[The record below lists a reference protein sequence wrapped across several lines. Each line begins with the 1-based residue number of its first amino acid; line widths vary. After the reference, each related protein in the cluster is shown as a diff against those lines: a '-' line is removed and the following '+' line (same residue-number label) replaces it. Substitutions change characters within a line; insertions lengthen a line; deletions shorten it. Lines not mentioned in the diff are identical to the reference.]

1 MKSLFLI
8 SIICLISTSLL
19 AQDLFEE
26 GYYLN
31 NQGENVQGYID
42 VFPLTDSPT
51 SIRFKKNRSD
61 NLRSLSISEVSAF
74 QVSGFKFVRF
84 IGDIDLNLT
93 PSSNTDAEFEDRQ
106 IFLRVIVEGEASL
119 YSYKESD
126 SEIYFYSTLTVPPTQ
141 LLNTEFIRADN
152 SYAFN
157 PIYKNQLR
165 KLIECESNLGIIDD
179 LKYDKKNLI
188 YFFKEYNSCI
198 DKPSKTFSGLSI
210 SSPKYLNISLSV
222 GATSYSMVATTQ
234 LNNIRIVRFKDNA
247 IPNIALEL
255 EQLLPV
261 TKNKISIW
269 LRGDFKSFTDSEV
282 ARFEGVNE
290 SSKLYYNTIET
301 SLGARGYVGTDL
313 VKAFLDVGMA
323 KSFEIG
329 KGVYIDYE
337 NRKDFDSPQ
346 FPLHFVFGA
355 GLMIKNRF
363 VLDTRLEYLDK
374 RLSDQFSFEDINY
387 SMLTVN
393 FKYLLKSYYK

>member
-8 SIICLISTSLL
+8 SIIYFLSTPLL

-31 NQGENVQGYID
+31 NQGENIQGYID
-42 VFPLTDSPT
+42 VFPLTESPT
-51 SIRFKKNRSD
+51 SFRFKKNKSD
-61 NLRSLSISEVSAF
+61 NVRSLSISEVSAF

-84 IGDIDLNLT
+84 TGNIDLNLT

-106 IFLRVIVEGEASL
+106 IFLRMIVEGVVSL

-126 SEIYFYSTLTVPPTQ
+126 SEIYFYSTPTVPPTQ

-157 PIYKNQLR
+157 PIYKSQLR
-165 KLIECESNLGIIDD
+165 KLTKCESILGLIDD
-179 LKYDKKNLI
+179 LKYNKKSLS
-188 YFFKEYNSCI
+188 YFLKEYNSCI
-198 DKPSKTFSGLSI
+198 NQPSKTFSGLPFI
-210 SSPKYLNISLSV
+210 SPKYLNISLSV

-234 LNNIRIVRFKDNA
+234 LNNIRIVRFKDNV
-247 IPNIALEL
+247 IPNIAIEL

-269 LRGDFKSFTDSEV
+269 ARGDYKSFSKEET
-282 ARFEGVNE
+282 ARFEDVDE
-290 SSKLYYNTIET
+290 DSKLYYNTIET
-301 SLGARGYVGTDL
+301 SIGARGYAGTDL
-313 VKAFLDVGMA
+313 IKGFLDVGMA

-329 KGVYIDYE
+329 KGVYVDYE